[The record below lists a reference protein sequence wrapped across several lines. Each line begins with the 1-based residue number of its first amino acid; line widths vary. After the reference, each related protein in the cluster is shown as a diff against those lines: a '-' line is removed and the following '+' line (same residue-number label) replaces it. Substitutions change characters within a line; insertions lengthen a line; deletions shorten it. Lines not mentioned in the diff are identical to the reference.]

1 MVQRHFEGQ
10 FPLPHHENLF
20 KYLRI
25 HICGDEILYR
35 DIPWALAGAAVTL
48 EALNHYDSDKTMPSQ
63 VGDLF
68 PNVDLWVL
76 EPAHSDNKPRQP
88 VSVHS
93 WELVKGKRRVIF
105 VGIPG
110 PVSRSRSLWK
120 AHSITI
126 ASKSSVLQSINQ

>member
-1 MVQRHFEGQ
+1 
-10 FPLPHHENLF
+10 
-20 KYLRI
+20 
-25 HICGDEILYR
+25 
-35 DIPWALAGAAVTL
+35 
-48 EALNHYDSDKTMPSQ
+48 MPSQ

-88 VSVHS
+88 VSVRS

-126 ASKSSVLQSINQ
+126 ASKSSVLQSINQYMIQQFTPGCSKSHVPGFIETALRLQAKGIDDIYVISTADGTNGKK